1 MNAVTRPANGSER
14 DPDPVVPALRAGIAV
29 YNRGQYHAAHDAWE
43 ECWLD
48 REGDDERLLHG
59 LIQTTA
65 AVHHAT
71 RGNRDGATGLA
82 ESAREYLGTVPE
94 NYRDVNVREVR
105 DFLVRFETHPDIE
118 HVPPVEMTHRGD
130 PISVAALDFEASAVV
145 ARALA
150 EADGFDDER
159 LDRAIDY
166 ARTDLDDGQATS
178 PFVTLVYDLAREENR
193 GIVYQ
198 RLAEH
203 TRRRRARDESVDGL
217 FEKR

>member
-1 MNAVTRPANGSER
+1 MTRPASTD
-14 DPDPVVPALRAGIAV
+14 DPAADPVVPALRAGIAV
-29 YNRGQYHAAHDAWE
+29 YNSGRYHAAHDAWE

-48 REGDDERLLHG
+48 RTGDDERLLHG
-59 LIQTTA
+59 LIQLTA

-71 RGNRDGATGLA
+71 QGNRAGATGLA
-82 ESAREYLGTVPE
+82 ESAHEYLEALPE
-94 NYRDVNVREVR
+94 AYRDVNVDDVR
-105 DFLVRFETHPDIE
+105 GFLVRFAADPDLD
-118 HVPPVEMTHRGD
+118 HTPPVELTHRGTTLH
-130 PISVAALDFEASAVV
+130 VTALDFEASAVV

-150 EADGFDDER
+150 EADGFDVEQ

-166 ARTDLDDGQATS
+166 AETDLDDGRETS

-193 GIVYQ
+193 GIIYQ

-217 FEKR
+217 FELR

>member
-1 MNAVTRPANGSER
+1 MTPPARTSDR
-14 DPDPVVPALRAGIAV
+14 TADPVVPTLRAGIAV
-29 YNRGQYHAAHDAWE
+29 YNHGSYHAAHDAWE
-43 ECWLD
+43 ESWLD
-48 REGDDERLLHG
+48 LEGDDERLFHG

-71 RGNRDGATGLA
+71 QGNRDGATGLA
-82 ESAREYLGTVPE
+82 GSAQEYLETLPE
-94 NYRDVNVREVR
+94 DYRDVNVGDIRA
-105 DFLVRFETHPDIE
+105 FLARFETDPNVE
-118 HVPPVEMTHRGD
+118 RTSPVEMTYQGYAL
-130 PISVAALDFEASAVV
+130 SVADLDFEASAVV

-150 EADGFDDER
+150 EADGFDDET

-166 ARTDLDDGQATS
+166 ARDDLDAGRETS

-193 GIVYQ
+193 GIIYQ

-203 TRRRRARDESVDGL
+203 TRRRRARNESVDDL